1 MDNNS
6 SSWQSIGIGLIFIG
20 LIGWFSIA
28 LFEQI
33 IHAPWQFLSI
43 FVALLGT
50 LITVGANYTSQIR
63 NEHKEKKIEVYEE
76 ISECLGQML
85 YCKIANFQEP
95 EEDILTFTARITPK
109 LVMWGSDG
117 VLKSFRTF
125 LESTEPFLDF
135 EKMMLEIRKDL
146 GHNNSTEGQ
155 VIGIFSSVLNKVNED
170 IEDV

>member
-6 SSWQSIGIGLIFIG
+6 TSWQSIGIGFIFIG

-28 LFEQI
+28 LFDQI

-76 ISECLGQML
+76 ISECLGQIL
-85 YCKIANFQEP
+85 YYKIANFQEP
-95 EEDILTFTARITPK
+95 EEDI
-109 LVMWGSDG
+109 
-117 VLKSFRTF
+117 FRAPAHV
-125 LESTEPFLDF
+125 S
-135 EKMMLEIRKDL
+135 
-146 GHNNSTEGQ
+146 
-155 VIGIFSSVLNKVNED
+155 
-170 IEDV
+170 